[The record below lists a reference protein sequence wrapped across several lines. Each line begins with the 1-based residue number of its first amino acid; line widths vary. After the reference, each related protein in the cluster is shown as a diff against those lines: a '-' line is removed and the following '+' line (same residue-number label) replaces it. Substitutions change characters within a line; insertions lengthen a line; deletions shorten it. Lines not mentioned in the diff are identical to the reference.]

1 MLGTYASLV
10 VILGASAVVGQA
22 VFGLCG
28 RREWT
33 PLSPAVGLAVVSALA
48 WGGANIGGSALTG
61 LLTVGLVAFLCAAS
75 LRRKLVGAAG
85 AAIPTAIGAAFLASI
100 PFLVEMRFG
109 ILGTSLNPDM
119 SQHLFAADRIA
130 SGGDERLSLEGY
142 PLGPHAL
149 VASVSEL
156 GPSLVHSFNGL
167 TIATAVA
174 ASLAPLALLGRLSR
188 GRQIGGAL
196 LVGFAYLAASYLI
209 QGAFKETM
217 QALFVLA
224 FAVALAQ
231 LASGRLGGKAPARR
245 WRVMRAVPLAALAT
259 GSLYAY
265 SFPGLTWLVGATGIW
280 ALVEV
285 ARARGFAV
293 IRPALPAA
301 ALALAALLAAAG
313 PEIPRLAE
321 FASFETF
328 DPAGAG
334 LGNLFNPISPI
345 EALGIWPSGDFRLDA
360 GAGFAPKLAFYA
372 GGAVGALALLH
383 GLGRAA
389 RNGEAALLA
398 ALIAGVLL
406 YLYAL
411 LVGTPYQE
419 SKALAIAAPVA
430 ALLSVKGLLEV
441 TPRVHQLRTVS
452 GRALVLPAAAL
463 AFFAGSAGCTAL
475 ALVNGPVGPT
485 AWSPALTEFNAQLDD
500 EIVIAVA
507 EDELISDNGY
517 DLVAWELR
525 GREVCVVTQSEAAAG
540 AIADQAFEAVVV
552 IGEPEGP
559 LPVVGRLEE
568 VASEGDYTLYLGK
581 LSGAEPQCPFIADGD
596 RAEPGSE

>member
-22 VFGLCG
+22 VFAFCG
-28 RREWT
+28 RGEWT
-33 PLSPAVGLAVVSALA
+33 PLSPAVGLAVVSVLA
-48 WGGANIGGSALTG
+48 WGGANFGGSALAG
-61 LLTVGLVAFLCAAS
+61 LLTATVATVACAAFL
-75 LRRKLVGAAG
+75 RRRLAG
-85 AAIPTAIGAAFLASI
+85 PAGEAIPTAIGATLLGSI

-130 SGGDERLSLEGY
+130 SGGEERLSLEGY

-149 VASVSEL
+149 VASIAEL
-156 GPSLVHSFNGL
+156 GPSLVQGFNGL

-174 ASLAPLALLGRLSR
+174 ASLAPLAMLGGLSR

-196 LVGFAYLAASYLI
+196 LVGFAYLATSYLI

-217 QALFVLA
+217 QALFMLA
-224 FAVALAQ
+224 FAVALVQ
-231 LASGRLGGKAPARR
+231 LAGATLGGATPARR
-245 WRVMRAVPLAALAT
+245 WRLMRAVPLAALAA

-265 SFPGLTWLVGATGIW
+265 SFPGLTWLVGTVGIW
-280 ALVEV
+280 ALFEV
-285 ARARGFAV
+285 VRARGFAV

-301 ALALAALLAAAG
+301 AMALAALLAAAG
-313 PEIPRLAE
+313 PELSRLAE

-328 DPAGAG
+328 DPDGAG
-334 LGNLFNPISPI
+334 FGNLFNPISPL

-360 GAGFAPKLAFYA
+360 GAGFTPAIAFYA
-372 GGAVGALALLH
+372 GGAIGAAALLF
-383 GLGRAA
+383 GAGRAVRA
-389 RNGEAALLA
+389 GQTALPAALLA
-398 ALIAGVLL
+398 GALL

-411 LVGTPYQE
+411 LAGTPYQE
-419 SKALAIAAPVA
+419 AKALAIVAPVA
-430 ALLSVKGLLEV
+430 ALLAVGGLLEV
-441 TPRVHQLRTVS
+441 TPRLIQLRTARA
-452 GRALVLPAAAL
+452 RALALPAVAL
-463 AFFAGSAGCTAL
+463 TFFAAASGCTAL
-475 ALVNGPVGPT
+475 ALVNGPVGPST
-485 AWSPALTEFNAQLDD
+485 WSPALTEFNAQLTD
-500 EIVIAVA
+500 EVVVAIAD
-507 EDELISDNGY
+507 DELISENGY

-525 GREVCVVTQSEAAAG
+525 GREVCVVTQTDAAAG
-540 AIADQAFEAVVV
+540 AIAGQAFEAVVV

-568 VASEGDYTLYLGK
+568 VDSRGDYALYESK
-581 LSGAEPQCPFIADGD
+581 LSGTEPQCPFIADGD